1 MYLELTY
8 DISFKYERKMFS
20 MMKRLR
26 NKIAKY
32 RTAMAIVKKMM
43 DEGIIGK
50 KEYDE
55 LDTIIA
61 EKCGLNSCTI
71 FR

>member
-1 MYLELTY
+1 
-8 DISFKYERKMFS
+8 

>member
-1 MYLELTY
+1 MCLELTY
-8 DISFKYERKMFS
+8 DISFKSERKMFS
-20 MMKRLR
+20 MIKRLR
-26 NKIAKY
+26 TKITKY
-32 RTAMAIVKKMM
+32 RTAMVIVKKML

-61 EKCGLNSCTI
+61 EKCGLDSCTI